1 MAITEKTIKLLW
13 SNAAGRCS
21 FSECTE
27 KLTVEQAADSAPH
40 TLGEMAHI
48 KGKRKDA
55 NRYDATQT
63 DLDRDSY
70 ENLILL
76 CPNHHTLID
85 KKENEEKFPVE
96 VLLEMKICH
105 ETYISNR
112 LEATKYSNI
121 DQLKDSICIYLSE
134 SHQSWLQYGP
144 LSENAQRN
152 PHSDKLHALWLS
164 ERLTTIVPNNRLI
177 TNLLNDNRT
186 LFPRPKQQT
195 VAKFLTHAS
204 SYEKWV
210 CDEIPYEAV
219 LRFPAEF
226 EQLIM
231 ES

>member
-21 FSECTE
+21 FPECKE
-27 KLTVEQAADSAPH
+27 KLTVEQAAEFAPH

-48 KGKRKDA
+48 KGRKKGA
-55 NRYDATQT
+55 SRYDANQS
-63 DLDRDSY
+63 DADRDDY
-70 ENLILL
+70 KNLILL
-76 CPNHHTLID
+76 CPTHHTLID
-85 KKENEEKFPVE
+85 KKENEAKFSVE

-112 LEATKYSNI
+112 LSAIKYSSL
-121 DQLKDSICIYLSE
+121 DELKDSICIYLSE
-134 SHQSWLQYGP
+134 NHQSWLQYGP
-144 LSENAQRN
+144 LSEIAKRN
-152 PHSDKLHALWLS
+152 PHSDTLYALWLS

-177 TNLLNDNRT
+177 TTLVKDNQT
-186 LFPRPKQQT
+186 LFPRPDQRT

-210 CDEIPYEAV
+210 QDEIPYEAV